1 MELRQLKYFVKAAEL
16 LNFSE
21 AAKALFVTQSTLS
34 QQIRQLE
41 QEMGVQLFQ
50 RNSHMVM
57 LTESG
62 QELLPL
68 AQHTLHSA
76 DSCQE
81 RMNDLQQLLVGT
93 LNIGVT
99 FTFSPM
105 LTETLLAFMK
115 RYPKVRL
122 NIYYKPMEELMEML
136 EKHEVDFV
144 LAFKPTL
151 RYQGVESHS
160 LFNNHL
166 AAIVHEHHPIAQK
179 EKITLAEIERYDIA
193 LPAKGLQARN
203 AFEQVVANYSPY
215 FRIRVELNEVHIL
228 LKLIKQS
235 ELVTILAEATIHN
248 ERGVK
253 AIPIDVPE
261 NEMEGCV
268 HILKDAYRKHSAQ
281 EFIRML
287 SESNAIRER
296 INKWME

>member
-21 AAKALFVTQSTLS
+21 AAKALYVTQSTLS

-41 QEMGVQLFQ
+41 QEMGGQLFQ